1 MDEIKEKTPLVYILV
16 LNYCSHEDTAKCYN
30 SIKNI
35 DYGNSRV
42 LVMDNNSPDGGGEFL
57 LQNIGCE
64 EFVQLNKNIGYS
76 GGNNYGIEIALENGA
91 DYIFVVNPDVRL
103 GPCSLRDY
111 VQIMEAN
118 PEIGALNPVQLS
130 SSSGPV
136 DQRFKT
142 SVLKAMPE
150 AEILEKI
157 NSDLLLEVKTLF
169 GASLFVSRGAIETVG
184 GFDPLYFAYG
194 EEEDFCRR
202 LKYFNYKLAVT
213 FKSPVLHLRNYNDQ
227 KINKFREF
235 LRLKGRYLFILKD
248 INRELLKCLK
258 GFYYDLRADYF
269 LHQKNKKS
277 IFREIK
283 YYKMFL
289 WVFLNLTKIVV
300 SRNVEKK
307 GFSHLKNKT
316 LVTSAP
322 K

>member
-1 MDEIKEKTPLVYILV
+1 MQNLSPLVYVLV
-16 LNYCSHEDTAKCYN
+16 LNYCTYEDTVACVNK
-30 SIKNI
+30 IKKIEYDNYRVIVI
-35 DYGNSRV
+35 DNK
-42 LVMDNNSPDGGGEFL
+42 SPDGSGDRLSSVINPDEFI
-57 LQNIGCE
+57 QFE
-64 EFVQLNKNIGYS
+64 KNLGYA
-76 GGNNYGIEIALENGA
+76 GANNRGIEIALKNGA
-91 DYIFVVNPDVRL
+91 DYIFVVNPDIRL
-103 GPCSLRDY
+103 EPCSMREY

-130 SSSGPV
+130 SPTGPV
-136 DQRFKT
+136 DQRFIA
-142 SVLKAMPE
+142 SVLKGMVE
-150 AEILEKI
+150 NEIFGKI

-169 GASLFVSRGAIETVG
+169 GASLFISKGAIETVG

-213 FKSPVLHLRNYNDQ
+213 FKSPVIHLRNYNDQ
-227 KINKFREF
+227 KINKFRDF

-248 INRELLKCLK
+248 INREPLKCLK

-269 LHQKNKKS
+269 LHQENKKS
-277 IFREIK
+277 IFREVK

-289 WVFLNLTKIVV
+289 WIFLNLTKIVA

-307 GFSHLKNKT
+307 GFSHLANKT
-316 LVTSAP
+316 FVTSAP